1 MGARSGY
8 LFLAMVP
15 CFGFGMLHG
24 AALLQSFLPIEAGIG
39 FLMWI
44 GLQITAAAFEGDD
57 TPQGW
62 RHGPAIAL
70 GLLPSISAWSW
81 SRIERVFEATRGVI
95 CADLLPQLAQL
106 QKEGGGGGEGGE
118 GPRLGA
124 SHERTLGLGLGIGL
138 R

>member
-44 GLQITAAAFEGDD
+44 GLQIT
-57 TPQGW
+57 
-62 RHGPAIAL
+62 
-70 GLLPSISAWSW
+70 
-81 SRIERVFEATRGVI
+81 V
-95 CADLLPQLAQL
+95 
-106 QKEGGGGGEGGE
+106 
-118 GPRLGA
+118 
-124 SHERTLGLGLGIGL
+124 
-138 R
+138 